1 MAFIEMNF
9 MSECLMRT
17 VQANVI
23 LPADKIEMP
32 DKPGQRV
39 ESNEGPFKTLY
50 LLHGVFGSQIDW
62 VNGTNIQ
69 RWAEEKNLAVVMP
82 AGENMF
88 YLDQPRVHN
97 FYSRFVGE
105 ELVELT
111 RRIFPLSKK
120 KEDTFIAGLSM
131 GGYGALR
138 NGLLYHDTFGYIASL
153 SGANVF
159 EEPSEKMFYGS
170 REHLEAL
177 YGSFEEAQ
185 NSDKNI
191 KWLVSHYGQIGGTG
205 QKIYL
210 ACGTEDCL
218 IDGNREWARVLEKNG
233 FDVTYE
239 EGSGAHEWD
248 FWNRYIKRVID
259 WLPLGEA
266 RQGVNSGNVF

>member
-1 MAFIEMNF
+1 MAFIQMNM
-9 MSECLMRT
+9 MSQCLMRT
-17 VQANVI
+17 VQVNVI

-32 DKPGQRV
+32 DKVGQKVRG
-39 ESNEGPFKTLY
+39 NDGPFKTLY
-50 LLHGVFGSQIDW
+50 LLHGVFGSQVDW

-88 YLDQPRVHN
+88 YLDQPQIHN
-97 FYSRFVGE
+97 FYGRFIGE

-111 RRIFPLSKK
+111 RRMFPLSHKR
-120 KEDTFIAGLSM
+120 EDTFIGGLSM

-138 NGLLYHDTFGYIASL
+138 NGLVYHDTFGYIASL

-159 EEPSEKMFYGS
+159 ERQTSDMFYGS
-170 REHLEAL
+170 KEHLEAL
-177 YGSFEEAQ
+177 YGSLEEAR

-191 KWLVSHYGQIGGTG
+191 KWLIRQCAKEGKTD

-210 ACGTEDCL
+210 ACGIEDFL
-218 IDGNREWARVLEKNG
+218 LEGNRSWKQQFNDAG
-233 FDVTYE
+233 FDLTYE

-248 FWNRYIKRVID
+248 FWNRYIKHVVD
-259 WLPLGEA
+259 WLPLDEA
-266 RQGVNSGNVF
+266 NQGINSGNVR